1 MCLGAVGGKECKVK
15 MKKIDYKKEYREL
28 YLPKQEPMLIN
39 VPKITYVTVCG
50 KGDPNTCEEYKE
62 AIELLYGISY
72 TIKMSKMTD
81 DKIDGYFE
89 YVVPPLEGLWWLDKK
104 PEDLFIS
111 DKNKFYWK
119 AMIRLPEFVT
129 VNVFEI
135 AKNKLKIKKP
145 NLDINKINYE
155 EIEEGKCVQ
164 IMHIGS
170 YDNEVTSI
178 KKLYDFIDE
187 NGLEIDINDCRLH
200 HEIYLSDPRKTKV
213 ENLKTVIRYPVK

>member
-1 MCLGAVGGKECKVK
+1 

-170 YDNEVTSI
+170 NDNEVTSI
-178 KKLYDFIDE
+178 KKIYDFIDE

>member
-1 MCLGAVGGKECKVK
+1 
-15 MKKIDYKKEYREL
+15 MKKIDYKKEYRGL

-170 YDNEVTSI
+170 YDSEVTSI
-178 KKLYDFIDE
+178 KKIYDFIDE

>member
-178 KKLYDFIDE
+178 KKIYDFIDE

>member
-1 MCLGAVGGKECKVK
+1 

-28 YLPKQEPMLIN
+28 YLPKQEPMLVN

-170 YDNEVTSI
+170 YDSEITSI
-178 KKLYDFIDE
+178 KKIYDFIDE
-187 NGLEIDINDCRLH
+187 NGLEIDINDYRLH

>member
-1 MCLGAVGGKECKVK
+1 
-15 MKKIDYKKEYREL
+15 MKKIDYKKEYRGL

-164 IMHIGS
+164 IMYIGS
-170 YDNEVTSI
+170 YDSEVTSI
-178 KKLYDFIDE
+178 KKIYDFIDE

>member
-1 MCLGAVGGKECKVK
+1 

-170 YDNEVTSI
+170 YDSEITSI
-178 KKLYDFIDE
+178 KKIYDFIDE
-187 NGLEIDINDCRLH
+187 NGLEIDINDYRLH
-200 HEIYLSDPRKTKV
+200 HEIYLSDSRKTKV

>member
-1 MCLGAVGGKECKVK
+1 

-178 KKLYDFIDE
+178 KKIYDFIDE

>member
-1 MCLGAVGGKECKVK
+1 

>member
-1 MCLGAVGGKECKVK
+1 
-15 MKKIDYKKEYREL
+15 MKKIDYKKEYRGL

-50 KGDPNTCEEYKE
+50 KGDPNICEEYKE

-129 VNVFEI
+129 VDAFEI

-170 YDNEVTSI
+170 YDSEVTSI
-178 KKLYDFIDE
+178 KKIYDFIDE